1 MKKPTDLLP
10 IGELARRTGLS
21 TSAIRFYESKGLV
34 SARRNAAGQ
43 RRFPRSDIRR
53 LSFVLIAQ
61 QLGMSIDE
69 IGTVL
74 SRLPDARTPTQ
85 RDWAAISRSIR
96 KDLDAR
102 IATLERLRD
111 RLDGCIGC
119 GCLSLDN
126 CALYNPE
133 DRLNARGPGPRI
145 LLGDA
150 PSSPTGAGTHR

>member
-1 MKKPTDLLP
+1 MKQPTDLLP

-34 SARRNAAGQ
+34 AARRNQAGQ

-53 LSFVLIAQ
+53 LSFILIAQ
-61 QLGMSIDE
+61 QLGMTIAD
-69 IGTVL
+69 IGQVL
-74 SRLPDARTPTQ
+74 ARLPSSRTPTQ
-85 RDWAAISRSIR
+85 TDWARISKSIR
-96 KDLDAR
+96 DDLDQR
-102 IATLERLRD
+102 IATLTRMRD

-133 DRLNARGPGPRI
+133 DRMQRRGPGPRI
-145 LLGDA
+145 LLGDD
-150 PSSPTGAGTHR
+150 PE